1 MSKRLLTVWFA
12 LMLMASSCAQ
22 QEKVARYTL
31 KVQQEYPHDTLSYTQ
46 GLFFDEGRIVEEGTP
61 SDIFTSP
68 KEQRTKDFLNKVL

>member
-12 LMLMASSCAQ
+12 LMLLASSCAQ

-46 GLFFDEGRIVEEGTP
+46 GLFFD
-61 SDIFTSP
+61 SMASP
-68 KEQRTKDFLNKVL
+68 ICAKSILKTASLCAGPT